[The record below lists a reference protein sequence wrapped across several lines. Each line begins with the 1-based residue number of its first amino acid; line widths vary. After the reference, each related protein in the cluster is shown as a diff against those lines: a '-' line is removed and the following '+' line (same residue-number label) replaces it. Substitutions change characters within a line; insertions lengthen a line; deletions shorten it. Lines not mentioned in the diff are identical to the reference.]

1 MEIGDTPLHLAVKTK
16 NFKAIQILIEKNSSL
31 NIKNL
36 SNKTP
41 LEIADEDTQ
50 KLIHDLLNK
59 KQVS

>member
-1 MEIGDTPLHLAVKTK
+1 MHLAVKMK

-41 LEIADEDTQ
+41 LEIADEETQ
-50 KLIHDLLNK
+50 KLIHDFLNK